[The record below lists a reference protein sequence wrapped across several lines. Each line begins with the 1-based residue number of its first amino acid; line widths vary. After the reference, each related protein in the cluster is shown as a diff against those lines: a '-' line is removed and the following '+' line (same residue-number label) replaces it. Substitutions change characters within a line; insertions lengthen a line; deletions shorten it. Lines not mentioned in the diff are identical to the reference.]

1 MSGRKSPD
9 FFAVGNRKSA
19 GGRCFVR
26 YSETFQRMIDS
37 GRKLCMRATGL
48 IKEVREQVKDWRKQG
63 LSVGFVPTM
72 GFLHEGHES
81 LIARAAAEND
91 KVVVSDFVNSIQFG
105 EHEDLS
111 TYPRDFSQDQ
121 RVCARAGA
129 DLIFHPEKE
138 EMYAP
143 DFSTYTEVEN
153 ISKGLCGKSRPTHF
167 RGVCTVV
174 SKLFHIVLPDR
185 AYFGQKDAQQLAVI
199 RRMVRDMDM
208 DIEIVGCPIVREEDG
223 LAKSSRNTYLNPEE
237 RKAALVLSKAVAQ
250 GEELIRN
257 GERDAG
263 VILAHMRNTIEAEP
277 LAKIDYV
284 ELSDADSIEPL
295 SLIHI

>member
-1 MSGRKSPD
+1 
-9 FFAVGNRKSA
+9 
-19 GGRCFVR
+19 
-26 YSETFQRMIDS
+26 MIDS
-37 GRKLCMRATGL
+37 GRKLCMRVTGL
-48 IKEVREQVKDWRKQG
+48 IKEVREQVKDWRRQG

-91 KVVVSDFVNSIQFG
+91 KVVVSDFVNPIQFG

-111 TYPRDFSQDQ
+111 TYPRDFNQDQ

-153 ISKGLCGKSRPTHF
+153 VSKGLCGKSRPTHF

-185 AYFGQKDAQQLAVI
+185 A
-199 RRMVRDMDM
+199 
-208 DIEIVGCPIVREEDG
+208 
-223 LAKSSRNTYLNPEE
+223 
-237 RKAALVLSKAVAQ
+237 
-250 GEELIRN
+250 
-257 GERDAG
+257 
-263 VILAHMRNTIEAEP
+263 
-277 LAKIDYV
+277 
-284 ELSDADSIEPL
+284 
-295 SLIHI
+295 

>member
-1 MSGRKSPD
+1 MRERIL
-9 FFAVGNRKSA
+9 FFV
-19 GGRCFVR
+19 
-26 YSETFQRMIDS
+26 
-37 GRKLCMRATGL
+37 
-48 IKEVREQVKDWRKQG
+48 
-63 LSVGFVPTM
+63 
-72 GFLHEGHES
+72 
-81 LIARAAAEND
+81 
-91 KVVVSDFVNSIQFG
+91 
-105 EHEDLS
+105 
-111 TYPRDFSQDQ
+111 
-121 RVCARAGA
+121 
-129 DLIFHPEKE
+129 
-138 EMYAP
+138 
-143 DFSTYTEVEN
+143 
-153 ISKGLCGKSRPTHF
+153 SKGLCGKSRPTHF

-237 RKAALVLSKAVAQ
+237 RTAALVLSKAVAQ
-250 GEELIRN
+250 GEALIRN

-295 SLIHI
+295 QKAEGRVLGAVAVFIGTTRLIDNFMIEV

>member
-9 FFAVGNRKSA
+9 FFAAGNRKSA

-37 GRKLCMRATGL
+37 GRKLYMRATGL

-91 KVVVSDFVNSIQFG
+91 KVVVSDFVNPIQFG

-111 TYPRDFSQDQ
+111 TYPRDFNQDQ

-129 DLIFHPEKE
+129 DLIF
-138 EMYAP
+138 
-143 DFSTYTEVEN
+143 
-153 ISKGLCGKSRPTHF
+153 
-167 RGVCTVV
+167 
-174 SKLFHIVLPDR
+174 
-185 AYFGQKDAQQLAVI
+185 
-199 RRMVRDMDM
+199 
-208 DIEIVGCPIVREEDG
+208 
-223 LAKSSRNTYLNPEE
+223 
-237 RKAALVLSKAVAQ
+237 RK
-250 GEELIRN
+250 
-257 GERDAG
+257 
-263 VILAHMRNTIEAEP
+263 
-277 LAKIDYV
+277 
-284 ELSDADSIEPL
+284 
-295 SLIHI
+295 